1 MSASEWEWRCTRER
15 EFEVAGI
22 SFKKQNV
29 QTVLNWKKK
38 GHQLCVN
45 LVPDPENR
53 FDENAIKVLVSRAE
67 PGFPQMWIGYVPRDL
82 TNKIKPYLSQGSSTL
97 SEIGPFS
104 AGYYARV
111 ICKKKENVPIESE
124 SESESDECCNVER
137 PCSIHRNAAA
147 RNLWLQRAVW
157 AKEINKAELK
167 KLKKAE
173 LKDMCID
180 LGLQVS
186 GNKKVLIDRI
196 RTGIA
201 GYFHYSYEAYNNK
214 KMVDIQ
220 TKYTV
225 EHNGE
230 NYFVY
235 SGTCDNKRTK
245 WITRT
250 PFPVITGEKD
260 GVKWEED
267 KFSIT
272 LQFVDGKMQY
282 RNGVD
287 NSIMMIY
294 EGDEEE
300 YGEW

>member
-1 MSASEWEWRCTRER
+1 LYTPGYKNDKNELYY
-15 EFEVAGI
+15 FE
-22 SFKKQNV
+22 ND
-29 QTVLNWKKK
+29 LN
-38 GHQLCVN
+38 
-45 LVPDPENR
+45 
-53 FDENAIKVLVSRAE
+53 
-67 PGFPQMWIGYVPRDL
+67 
-82 TNKIKPYLSQGSSTL
+82 YLRS
-97 SEIGPFS
+97 
-104 AGYYARV
+104 
-111 ICKKKENVPIESE
+111 
-124 SESESDECCNVER
+124 
-137 PCSIHRNAAA
+137 
-147 RNLWLQRAVW
+147 
-157 AKEINKAELK
+157 
-167 KLKKAE
+167 
-173 LKDMCID
+173 
-180 LGLQVS
+180 
-186 GNKKVLIDRI
+186 
-196 RTGIA
+196 
-201 GYFHYSYEAYNNK
+201 YNNK

-250 PFPVITGEKD
+250 MFPVITGEKD

-272 LQFVDGKMQY
+272 LQFIDGKMQY